1 MAINFL
7 SSVNFN
13 DNEILGA
20 AIQNLGTDP
29 AAGVLGQLYFN
40 TSDDVLKVCTV
51 ASSTNATWEAVGGG
65 VETISKAAGTNPIT
79 LSGTKDV
86 SIGIDQASTN
96 QAGYLSSSD

>member
-40 TSDDVLKVCTV
+40 TSDDVLSIECQM
-51 ASSTNATWEAVGGG
+51 G
-65 VETISKAAGTNPIT
+65 VNPKQIAIVSK
-79 LSGTKDV
+79 LV
-86 SIGIDQASTN
+86 SV
-96 QAGYLSSSD
+96 YLLIY